1 MCSTTM
7 GSSNPNCPTA
17 VRATKLDPGLSSQ
30 KARAGVIVVSGMTCQ
45 HCVHA
50 VTEEVS
56 AVPGVSDVSV
66 DLNSGRLTVVSSAEV
81 PFAAIATAVDEAGY
95 AVAPA

>member
-1 MCSTTM
+1 M
-7 GSSNPNCPTA
+7 PITA
-17 VRATKLDPGLSSQ
+17 YLVT
-30 KARAGVIVVSGMTCQ
+30 GMTCQ

-56 AVPGVSDVSV
+56 AVAGVRDVTV
-66 DLNSGRLTVVSSAEV
+66 DLDSGRLTVVSSAEV

>member
-1 MCSTTM
+1 MH
-7 GSSNPNCPTA
+7 TA
-17 VRATKLDPGLSSQ
+17 SYLVA
-30 KARAGVIVVSGMTCQ
+30 GMTCQ

-56 AVPGVSDVSV
+56 AVAGVSDVDV
-66 DLNSGRLTVVSSAEV
+66 DLDSGRLTVVSNDEV

-95 AVAPA
+95 AVVPA

>member
-1 MCSTTM
+1 MH
-7 GSSNPNCPTA
+7 TA
-17 VRATKLDPGLSSQ
+17 SYLVT
-30 KARAGVIVVSGMTCQ
+30 GMTCQ

-56 AVPGVSDVSV
+56 AVPGVDDVTV
-66 DLNSGRLTVVSSAEV
+66 DLDSGRLTVVSSDEV
-81 PFAAIATAVDEAGY
+81 SFAAIATAVDEAGY

>member
-1 MCSTTM
+1 M
-7 GSSNPNCPTA
+7 PITA
-17 VRATKLDPGLSSQ
+17 CLVT
-30 KARAGVIVVSGMTCQ
+30 GMTCQ

-56 AVPGVSDVSV
+56 AVAGVRDVTV
-66 DLNSGRLTVVSSAEV
+66 DLDSGRLTVVSSAEV
-81 PFAAIATAVDEAGY
+81 PFAVIATAVDEAGY

>member
-1 MCSTTM
+1 M
-7 GSSNPNCPTA
+7 PTA
-17 VRATKLDPGLSSQ
+17 SY
-30 KARAGVIVVSGMTCQ
+30 VVTGMTCQ

-56 AVPGVSDVSV
+56 AVPGISDVSV
-66 DLNSGRLTVVSSAEV
+66 DLDSGRLTVVSSAEV

>member
-1 MCSTTM
+1 M
-7 GSSNPNCPTA
+7 PTA
-17 VRATKLDPGLSSQ
+17 SY
-30 KARAGVIVVSGMTCQ
+30 VVTGMTCQ

-56 AVPGVSDVSV
+56 SVPGVSDVSV
-66 DLNSGRLTVVSSAEV
+66 DLDSGRLTVVSSAEV

-95 AVAPA
+95 AVTPA

>member
-1 MCSTTM
+1 MH
-7 GSSNPNCPTA
+7 TA
-17 VRATKLDPGLSSQ
+17 SYLVT
-30 KARAGVIVVSGMTCQ
+30 GMTCQ

-56 AVPGVSDVSV
+56 AVPGVDDVSV
-66 DLNSGRLTVVSSAEV
+66 DLDSGKLTVVSNDEV
-81 PFAAIATAVDEAGY
+81 PFAAIASAVDEAGY

>member
-1 MCSTTM
+1 M
-7 GSSNPNCPTA
+7 PTA
-17 VRATKLDPGLSSQ
+17 SYLVT
-30 KARAGVIVVSGMTCQ
+30 GMTCQ

-56 AVPGVSDVSV
+56 AVSGVSEVTV
-66 DLNSGRLTVVSSAEV
+66 DLDTGRLTVASSAEV
-81 PFAAIATAVDEAGY
+81 PFAAIASAVDEAGY

>member
-1 MCSTTM
+1 MH
-7 GSSNPNCPTA
+7 TA
-17 VRATKLDPGLSSQ
+17 SYL
-30 KARAGVIVVSGMTCQ
+30 VSGMTCQ

-56 AVPGVSDVSV
+56 AVPGVDDVSV
-66 DLNSGRLTVVSSAEV
+66 DLDSGRLTVISDDDV
-81 PFAAIATAVDEAGY
+81 PFAAIAAAVDEAGY

>member
-1 MCSTTM
+1 MH
-7 GSSNPNCPTA
+7 TA
-17 VRATKLDPGLSSQ
+17 SYLVT
-30 KARAGVIVVSGMTCQ
+30 GMTCQ

-56 AVPGVSDVSV
+56 AVPGVDDVSV
-66 DLNSGRLTVVSSAEV
+66 DLDSGQLTVVSNDEV
-81 PFAAIATAVDEAGY
+81 PFAAIASAVDEAGY

>member
-1 MCSTTM
+1 M
-7 GSSNPNCPTA
+7 PTA
-17 VRATKLDPGLSSQ
+17 SYL
-30 KARAGVIVVSGMTCQ
+30 VSGMTCQ

-50 VTEEVS
+50 VTQEVS
-56 AVPGVSDVSV
+56 AVTGVSDVSV
-66 DLNSGRLTVVSSAEV
+66 DLDSGRLTVVSSAEV

>member
-1 MCSTTM
+1 M
-7 GSSNPNCPTA
+7 PTA
-17 VRATKLDPGLSSQ
+17 SYL
-30 KARAGVIVVSGMTCQ
+30 VSGMTCQ

-56 AVPGVSDVSV
+56 AVTGVSDVSV
-66 DLNSGRLTVVSSAEV
+66 DLDSGRLTVVSSAEV

>member
-1 MCSTTM
+1 MPTT
-7 GSSNPNCPTA
+7 SYLVT
-17 VRATKLDPGLSSQ
+17 
-30 KARAGVIVVSGMTCQ
+30 GMTCQ

-56 AVPGVSDVSV
+56 AVAGVSDVTV
-66 DLNSGRLTVVSSAEV
+66 DLDSGRLTVVSSAEV

-95 AVAPA
+95 AVTPA

>member
-1 MCSTTM
+1 M
-7 GSSNPNCPTA
+7 PTA
-17 VRATKLDPGLSSQ
+17 SYLVT
-30 KARAGVIVVSGMTCQ
+30 GMTCQ

-56 AVPGVSDVSV
+56 AVPGVNDVAV
-66 DLNSGRLTVVSSAEV
+66 DLEGGRLTVVSSDEV
-81 PFAAIATAVDEAGY
+81 PFAAIAAAVDEAGY